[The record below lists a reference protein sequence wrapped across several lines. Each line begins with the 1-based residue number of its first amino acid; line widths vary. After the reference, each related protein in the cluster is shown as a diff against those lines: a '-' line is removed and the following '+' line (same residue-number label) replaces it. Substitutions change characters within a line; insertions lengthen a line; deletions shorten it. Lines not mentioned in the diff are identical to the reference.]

1 MLAELESLNTPCSIE
16 FNLSVM
22 NDDHYYDSKRIKEQE
37 RREEA
42 TSDNNDNKILYVFE
56 LVSGHRDELHQIVQ
70 LTENWLS

>member
-1 MLAELESLNTPCSIE
+1 
-16 FNLSVM
+16 M